1 MHANDGSRNG
11 RPGQNSQN
19 KAKGHCHKNR
29 RAGRPLTT
37 KFRLNFKQ
45 PKKNRYSATKI
56 FYTNQNVTT
65 LDIAFDAVT
74 GFSTPKQL
82 CLCMYIDS
90 GQLYVPDG
98 TTQLPKAVTGRHTYG
113 NSSFTPQ
120 CLQKANRK
128 FPTRMS
134 GERLAGRKH
143 ILYYLMNRSSR
154 YLGNVQR
161 SSSTRSSSL
170 SIW

>member
-1 MHANDGSRNG
+1 MMGAITDAWG
-11 RPGQNSQN
+11 RTARIRQKGN
-19 KAKGHCHKNR
+19 AKKNR

-45 PKKNRYSATKI
+45 PKKNRYSATKN

-65 LDIAFDAVT
+65 PDIAFDAVT

-98 TTQLPKAVTGRHTYG
+98 TA
-113 NSSFTPQ
+113 
-120 CLQKANRK
+120 
-128 FPTRMS
+128 
-134 GERLAGRKH
+134 H
-143 ILYYLMNRSSR
+143 I
-154 YLGNVQR
+154 
-161 SSSTRSSSL
+161 T
-170 SIW
+170 

>member
-1 MHANDGSRNG
+1 MPSPDFQRLSNYASVCISTAGSFMC
-11 RPGQNSQN
+11 Q
-19 KAKGHCHKNR
+19 KALH
-29 RAGRPLTT
+29 T
-37 KFRLNFKQ
+37 
-45 PKKNRYSATKI
+45 
-56 FYTNQNVTT
+56 
-65 LDIAFDAVT
+65 
-74 GFSTPKQL
+74 
-82 CLCMYIDS
+82 
-90 GQLYVPDG
+90 
-98 TTQLPKAVTGRHTYG
+98 LPKAVTGKHTYG

-134 GERLAGRKH
+134 GERLAGQKH
-143 ILYYLMNRSSR
+143 LLYYLMNRSSR

>member
-1 MHANDGSRNG
+1 MGAVTDDWVRAARIRQKGNAIKKQKSRTATDDQI
-11 RPGQNSQN
+11 PAQLQ
-19 KAKGHCHKNR
+19 
-29 RAGRPLTT
+29 TT
-37 KFRLNFKQ
+37 
-45 PKKNRYSATKI
+45 KKNRYSATKF

-65 LDIAFDAVT
+65 PDIAFDAVT
-74 GFSTPKQL
+74 GFSTPNQL

-98 TTQLPKAVTGRHTYG
+98 TAQLPKAVTGRHTYG

-120 CLQKANRK
+120 CLQKANWK

-134 GERLAGRKH
+134 GERLAGQKH
-143 ILYYLMNRSSR
+143 LLYYLMNRSSR